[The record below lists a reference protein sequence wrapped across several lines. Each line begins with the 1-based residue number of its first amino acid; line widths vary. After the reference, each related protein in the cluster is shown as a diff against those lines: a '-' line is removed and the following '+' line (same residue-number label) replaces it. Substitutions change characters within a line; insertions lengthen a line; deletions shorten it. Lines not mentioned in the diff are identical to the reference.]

1 MLKTLKEDQSYTF
14 RSFFELKAEP
24 EEILAD
30 LGYRLVSAKLNLPQ
44 TTDRLDWQTQLL
56 DRLEQSLTVVSLTSE
71 TARRETLV
79 APILLE
85 IATRY
90 QFQLRIEYP
99 LTVSH
104 WLKGYLDYLLRSSS
118 SLIVVEAKN
127 DDLTRGF
134 TQLAAEMIA
143 LAQAQEL
150 DSLYGAVTIG
160 EAWRFGYL
168 DAIQKHITQDVT
180 LYTIPDRLGTLLSIV
195 ISILQK

>member
-195 ISILQK
+195 IGILQK